1 MTPELKHL
9 IDMLTYHADEEHHV
23 PRVVDA
29 FMAAMTSM
37 GVTLPV
43 TRDEIVAYALE
54 EWED

>member
-9 IDMLTYHADEEHHV
+9 IDMLTYHADEEDHV
-23 PRVVDA
+23 DRAVDA
-29 FMAAMTSM
+29 FMAAMTSL

-43 TRDEIVAYALE
+43 TRDEILAYALE

>member
-1 MTPELKHL
+1 MTPELKTL
-9 IDMLTYHADEEHHV
+9 IDALTYHADEEHHV
-23 PRVVDA
+23 TRAVDA

-43 TRDEIVAYALE
+43 TREEIVAYALE

>member
-23 PRVVDA
+23 ERAVDA
-29 FMAAMTSM
+29 FMAAMTSL

-43 TRDEIVAYALE
+43 TRDEILAYALE
-54 EWED
+54 EWQD

>member
-1 MTPELKHL
+1 MTPELKDL

-23 PRVVDA
+23 TSAVDA
-29 FMAAMTSM
+29 FMAAMTSL

-43 TRDEIVAYALE
+43 TRDEILAYALE